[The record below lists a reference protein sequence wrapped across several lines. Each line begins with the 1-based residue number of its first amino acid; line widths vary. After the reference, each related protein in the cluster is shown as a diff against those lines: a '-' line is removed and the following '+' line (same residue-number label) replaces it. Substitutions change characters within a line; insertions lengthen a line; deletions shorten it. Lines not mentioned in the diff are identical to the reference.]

1 MADPR
6 LLRKHVMALI
16 VQDDQLVVSIFEQNG
31 TLHDYAFTM
40 QPNDLALRPIRSGC
54 FDY

>member
-6 LLRKHVMALI
+6 LLRHVMALI

-31 TLHDYAFTM
+31 TSHDYTFTM
-40 QPNDLALRPIRSGC
+40 QANDLALRPIRSGC